1 MVHDSWWRI
10 TRYRLLR
17 SIIQLSR
24 FINVRD
30 GVLHGPGSYYPG
42 VYCIGICIKF
52 HVIPICNC
60 MEVSQ
65 MIIRMKVKQREEQK
79 GEEYE
84 FKGPD
89 AIDLTIETLLTKY
102 GIRTRTFI

>member
-1 MVHDSWWRI
+1 MVHGPGNGHPCDRVLCTCVWVSL
-10 TRYRLLR
+10 YG
-17 SIIQLSR
+17 S
-24 FINVRD
+24 VRD
-30 GVLHGPGSYYPG
+30 GLLHGKRSHKPGIYRRNVCDLFRVIYEYYG
-42 VYCIGICIKF
+42 
-52 HVIPICNC
+52 
-60 MEVSQ
+60 MEVVQ

>member
-1 MVHDSWWRI
+1 
-10 TRYRLLR
+10 
-17 SIIQLSR
+17 
-24 FINVRD
+24 
-30 GVLHGPGSYYPG
+30 
-42 VYCIGICIKF
+42 
-52 HVIPICNC
+52 
-60 MEVSQ
+60 MEVVQ